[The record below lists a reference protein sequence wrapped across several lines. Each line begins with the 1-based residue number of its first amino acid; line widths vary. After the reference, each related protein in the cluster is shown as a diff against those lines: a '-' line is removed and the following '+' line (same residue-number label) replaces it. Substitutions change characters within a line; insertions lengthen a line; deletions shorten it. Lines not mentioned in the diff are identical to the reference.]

1 MNLLPSEEGFIQRIF
16 STLFPPKMP
25 GRIKDLALS
34 AGYHHRT
41 NRTGEEI
48 RRGLWCGRIEGPA
61 REKRVIALPGRVV

>member
-48 RRGLWCGRIEGPA
+48 RRG
-61 REKRVIALPGRVV
+61 